1 MRKIILA
8 LVSAASVAVVVASFS
23 TPAQAQYCEGT
34 VHGLS
39 GHYNPAT
46 GAGFLAIRAKP
57 RASSYQRGELFN
69 GDKVE
74 VFQRRGKWYK
84 IATADAPMIEGW
96 VHSRWLNNECNY

>member
-1 MRKIILA
+1 MRKIVLA
-8 LVSAASVAVVVASFS
+8 LSLTAAAVFMASGFSA
-23 TPAQAQYCEGT
+23 PAQAQYCEGT

-46 GAGFLAIRAKP
+46 GAGFLAVRTKP

-74 VFQRRGKWYK
+74 IFDRRGNWYK
-84 IATADAPMIEGW
+84 IATAEGPMLEGW
-96 VHSRWLNNECNY
+96 VNARWLYNECNY

>member
-1 MRKIILA
+1 MRKTILA
-8 LVSAASVAVVVASFS
+8 LTVSASTVFMFGSFS
-23 TPAQAQYCEGT
+23 TPALAQYCEGT

-39 GHYNPAT
+39 GYYNPAT

-57 RASSYQRGELFN
+57 RASSQQRGELFN

-74 VFQRRGKWYK
+74 VFQRKGNWYR

-96 VHSRWLNNECNY
+96 VHKRWLYNECNY